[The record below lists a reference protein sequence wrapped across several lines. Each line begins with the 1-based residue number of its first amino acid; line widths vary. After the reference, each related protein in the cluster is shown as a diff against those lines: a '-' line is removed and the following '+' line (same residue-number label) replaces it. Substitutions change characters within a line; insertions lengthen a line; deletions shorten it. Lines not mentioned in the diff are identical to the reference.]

1 MISLQPSAV
10 GGGAPLDGA
19 AVTPVTADPALTTG
33 RNLRPTADMVS
44 ARVWRSCKR
53 TTPAAEGKDD
63 AGLAHRY
70 QIARN
75 AEAPI
80 VIMELLYI

>member
-1 MISLQPSAV
+1 M
-10 GGGAPLDGA
+10 
-19 AVTPVTADPALTTG
+19 
-33 RNLRPTADMVS
+33 ADMVS
-44 ARVWRSCKR
+44 ARVRRSCKR

-75 AEAPI
+75 AEALI